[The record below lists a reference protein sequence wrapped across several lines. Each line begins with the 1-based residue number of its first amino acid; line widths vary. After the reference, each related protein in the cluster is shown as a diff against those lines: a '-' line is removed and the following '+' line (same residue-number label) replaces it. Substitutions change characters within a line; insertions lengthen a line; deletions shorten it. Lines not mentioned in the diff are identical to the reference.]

1 MKAKVYSFFAERGI
15 KRTLWANGLGRHSYE
30 EFIGFMV
37 ADLKTISQFIGKSKY
52 LLGDEIC
59 DEDFAI
65 FGMLAQCLWSL
76 VDSPYQELMLGKDGK
91 MLLENLLKFFFNL
104 GELSNLKDY
113 CERMK
118 ERFWPD
124 WEDHL
129 MKNFHK
135 KAAGVEFFI
144 QVLSSS

>member
-1 MKAKVYSFFAERGI
+1 MTEEHFFWGMASWIWIYGKKNLSMVAGFTPMKAKVYSFFAERGI

-91 MLLENLLKFFFNL
+91 MLLENLLTFFL
-104 GELSNLKDY
+104 T
-113 CERMK
+113 
-118 ERFWPD
+118 
-124 WEDHL
+124 
-129 MKNFHK
+129 
-135 KAAGVEFFI
+135 
-144 QVLSSS
+144 